1 MVLGKYLGEPTILV
15 VEDEVKDGLS
25 EDSDQEAPSKRQ
37 RTEDSELA
45 ARAAWLK
52 RHWLKAAC
60 EAVFRHLDGAD
71 EEE

>member
-1 MVLGKYLGEPTILV
+1 
-15 VEDEVKDGLS
+15 VEDEVKDGPS
-25 EDSDQEAPSKRQ
+25 KDSDQEAPSKRQ

-45 ARAAWLK
+45 ARAALAE
-52 RHWLKAAC
+52 AAAW